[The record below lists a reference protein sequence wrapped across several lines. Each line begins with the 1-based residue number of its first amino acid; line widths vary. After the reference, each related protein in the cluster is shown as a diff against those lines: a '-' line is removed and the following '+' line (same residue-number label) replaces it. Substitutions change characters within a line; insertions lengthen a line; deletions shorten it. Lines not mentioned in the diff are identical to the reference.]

1 MFCWNNFALFWQ
13 LPDWYNPLYFVAV
26 MLLYTNSALNPIIYS
41 GLNENFKNS
50 FKSLCK
56 TVFKKTR
63 EGTGRGRN
71 SHKTAVHEMASHS
84 HISTVHEKASHSHMS
99 TVHDKIS
106 IMESRQGSKTSVIE
120 GLDDEHSDTFR
131 YTIAPNNHLN
141 TFRNSIPW
149 VNSANYTG
157 HIGIT
162 TTCNCCWRMNTG
174 LDVAFCLK
182 VVNRMYKWIKLWC
195 VLNQLIFRIVYSPW

>member
-71 SHKTAVHEMASHS
+71 SHKTAVH
-84 HISTVHEKASHSHMS
+84 
-99 TVHDKIS
+99 DKIS

-131 YTIAPNNHLN
+131 YTIAPDNHLN

-195 VLNQLIFRIVYSPW
+195 VLNQLICRIVYSPW